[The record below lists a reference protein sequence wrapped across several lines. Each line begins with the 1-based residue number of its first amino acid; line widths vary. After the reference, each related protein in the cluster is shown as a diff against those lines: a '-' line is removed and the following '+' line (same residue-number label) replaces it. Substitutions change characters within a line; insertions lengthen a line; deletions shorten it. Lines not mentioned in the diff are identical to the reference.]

1 MGLRGKMMKIIE
13 SIKNDWV
20 KQIKKLE
27 QKKHR
32 DQQERYLIEGE
43 HLVEEA
49 INFNAPIEC
58 LIITEESLENYAYL
72 VEQVDVETIVQVT
85 EDIMK
90 HLSSLPSP
98 QPIIAVVAK
107 NTRMIDL
114 SSASRILLLDNV
126 QDPGNVG
133 TMIRT
138 ADAAGFDCV
147 ILGEGTAD
155 IYNSKVV
162 RSMQGSQFHIQIE
175 ETSLLMKID
184 ELKEQKFELYGTEL
198 NEKAISYHDINKKS
212 KLGIILGNEGQGV
225 SSAILEKTDY
235 NVYIPMK
242 GQAESLNVAIAAGI
256 IMFSI

>member
-1 MGLRGKMMKIIE
+1 MKIIE
-13 SIKNDWV
+13 SLKNDWV

-32 DQQERYLIEGE
+32 DQQNRYLIEGE

-49 INFNAPIEC
+49 IAFNAPVESF
-58 LIITEESLENYAYL
+58 IITESALTTHISL
-72 VEQVDVETIVQVT
+72 VEKMDVEKIIQVT
-85 EDIMK
+85 DDIMK
-90 HLSSLPSP
+90 HISGLPSP
-98 QPIIAVVAK
+98 QPVAAIVEKNIAEIKLASA
-107 NTRMIDL
+107 TRL
-114 SSASRILLLDNV
+114 LLLDNV

-138 ADAAGFDCV
+138 ADAAGFDAV

-175 ETSLLMKID
+175 EADLLKKID
-184 ELKEQKFELYGTEL
+184 ELKQSSVTLYGTEL
-198 NEKAISYHDINKKS
+198 NEEAISYQEINKDH

-225 SSAILEKTDY
+225 SREVLENTDY

-256 IMFSI
+256 IMFSV

>member
-1 MGLRGKMMKIIE
+1 MKIIE

-20 KQIKKLE
+20 KHIKKLE

-32 DQQERYLIEGE
+32 DQQKRYLIEGE

-49 INFNAPIEC
+49 INFNASMEC
-58 LIITEESLENYAYL
+58 LIVTEESQETYDDL
-72 VEQVDVETIVQVT
+72 VSQVDAEIIVQVT

-98 QPIIAVVAK
+98 QPIMAVVAK
-107 NTRMIDL
+107 NTNKVDL
-114 SSASRILLLDNV
+114 SSAGKVLLLDNV

-162 RSMQGSQFHIQIE
+162 RSMQGSQFHIQVE
-175 ETSLLMKID
+175 EVPILVKIN
-184 ELKEQKFELYGTEL
+184 ELKEQNFELYGTEL
-198 NEKAISYHDINKKS
+198 NEKAISYCSINKES
-212 KLGIILGNEGQGV
+212 KLGIIFGNEGQGV
-225 SSAILEKTDY
+225 SREILAETDY